1 MIEEIKK
8 EIREDKYDSTLAK
21 AWALF
26 VATVLLKPAL
36 SVGMR
41 FYPISI
47 RVLGFPNSGKTQFLN
62 ALRGIKNGEKKVQ
75 TIGIQDVPEF
85 IFLCDGIKLRIKAK
99 DINGSRE
106 FLIKATKTFTEESN
120 RLYFLLDIVSY
131 LTNQDNCRIEV
142 QRVLKAIF
150 IFASQRP
157 EPPGVAI
164 ILTHA
169 DRLNE
174 ICFTREQAVEEFKKS
189 IADRPYH
196 IFPCYT
202 VNTNNQEETRKLFE
216 DIISWRYNE

>member
-1 MIEEIKK
+1 MIEKIKK
-8 EIREDKYDSTLAK
+8 EIREDKNDSTLAK
-21 AWALF
+21 AWGSF
-26 VATVLLKPAL
+26 VATVLLIPILKI
-36 SVGMR
+36 SMR

-75 TIGIQDVPEF
+75 TVGIQDVPEF
-85 IFLCDGIKLRIKAK
+85 VFFCDGIKLIIKAK

-131 LTNQDNCRIEV
+131 LKNKNNCRIEV
-142 QRVLKAIF
+142 QRVLNAIY
-150 IFASQRP
+150 IFASQRSV
-157 EPPGVAI
+157 PPGVAV

-174 ICFTREQAVEEFKKS
+174 IHFTREQAINEFKKS
-189 IADRPYH
+189 ISDRPYH
-196 IFPCYT
+196 TFPCYS

-216 DIISWRYNE
+216 EIII